1 MRISEPTT
9 MLTDYAL
16 AALAVWLGWRLL
28 GSGRRT
34 GERSRMLWGLSL
46 LGMALAATAGGTS
59 HGFAAYLGGVETS
72 WAWKVT
78 VFSTGLSS
86 AAMLAAAVTARL
98 AGAARLAILGL
109 VIAKLALYL
118 AWMSVHDDFLFV
130 IYDYAPSMLAVVA
143 LLALPG
149 RDAPLPGAGWV
160 AAGVAVS
167 FAGAV
172 VQQSGFAL
180 HHHFNHND
188 LFHVIQMVGVWL
200 LYRGGIQLRDRRPDP
215 GSGL

>member
-1 MRISEPTT
+1 

-28 GSGRRT
+28 RSGRRA
-34 GERSRMLWGLSL
+34 GERSRTLWGLSF

-59 HGFAAYLGGVETS
+59 HGFAAHLGGVETS
-72 WAWKVT
+72 WVWKVT

-98 AGAARLAILGL
+98 ARAVRMAMHGL
-109 VIAKLALYL
+109 VVAKLAVYL

-130 IYDYAPSMLAVVA
+130 IYDYAPSMLVVVA

-149 RDAPLPGAGWV
+149 RDAPLQGSGWV

-167 FAGAV
+167 FAGAL
-172 VQQSGFAL
+172 VQQSGFTL
-180 HHHFNHND
+180 HRHFNHND
-188 LFHVIQMVGVWL
+188 LFHVIQMAGVWL
-200 LYRGGIQLRDRRPDP
+200 LYRGGIRLRDRRRDP
-215 GSGL
+215 E